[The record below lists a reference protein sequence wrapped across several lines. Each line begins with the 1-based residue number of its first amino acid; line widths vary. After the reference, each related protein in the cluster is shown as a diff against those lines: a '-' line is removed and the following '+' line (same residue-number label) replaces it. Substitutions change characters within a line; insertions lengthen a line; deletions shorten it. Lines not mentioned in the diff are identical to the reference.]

1 MICKFGA
8 PTQDGGKSSSIR
20 IANSS
25 TGPTTRSL
33 MSEEVKT
40 KKDNKL
46 EFGAITEADINNGK
60 LFILIRQRAHKLRVS
75 PKTLDSISTDHSTSF
90 QIFHLEE
97 WLNALVPTTLHLRN
111 GETIVVSNGTSM
123 VSLRPLRAMPGNL
136 TLLISN
142 LTVDQQMS
150 DALLP
155 TQDGGKCGD
164 LKEDILST
172 RKERYLRFKTKVS
185 TLIWRIETS
194 RLPTEEKML
203 DNNSRSS
210 MLMNTKSQRRVNLTK
225 TSDFT
230 SRETSMLYHKW
241 DHTDTLI

>member
-1 MICKFGA
+1 
-8 PTQDGGKSSSIR
+8 
-20 IANSS
+20 
-25 TGPTTRSL
+25 
-33 MSEEVKT
+33 
-40 KKDNKL
+40 
-46 EFGAITEADINNGK
+46 
-60 LFILIRQRAHKLRVS
+60 
-75 PKTLDSISTDHSTSF
+75 LDFISTDHSTLF
-90 QIFHLEE
+90 QSFHLTEL
-97 WLNALVPTTLHLRN
+97 LNVLEPTMFFSRN
-111 GETIVVSNGTSM
+111 GETMQVNNGIST
-123 VSLRPLRAMPGNL
+123 VSLRLSRATSGSL
-136 TLLISN
+136 THSTSKE
-142 LTVDQQMS
+142 TVDQATS

-164 LKEDILST
+164 LKEDILLT

-203 DNNSRSS
+203 DNNSKSS